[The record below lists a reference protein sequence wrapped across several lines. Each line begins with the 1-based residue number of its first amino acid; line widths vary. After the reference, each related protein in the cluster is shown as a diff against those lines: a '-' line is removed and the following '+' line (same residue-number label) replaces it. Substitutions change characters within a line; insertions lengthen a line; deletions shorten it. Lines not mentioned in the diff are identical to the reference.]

1 MYTINS
7 KDSRAPFIE
16 TKEYRR
22 FSEFCDA
29 CRREKYIGLCYGSP
43 GVGKTA
49 SARHYAQWD
58 VIDFDFEDEES
69 ESSLLD
75 FTSSDTIFYTASVTN
90 SPRRLEEDLKE
101 TIYTFLE
108 NRREIKKAHNSF
120 DLKEASPKIQL
131 IIVDEADRLK
141 AATLEH
147 LRDLYDRENFGLV
160 LIGMMGMEKRLSR
173 YAQLY
178 SRVGFAHHYR
188 LLSKEEMY
196 FILTKHWQKLGLKLN
211 LDDFTDNEAMA
222 AIFRVTNG
230 NFRVTHRLFKQI
242 ERIMKINNLKS
253 LTAEVVDAARECLVI
268 GKV

>member
-7 KDSRAPFIE
+7 KDSRVPFIE
-16 TKEYRR
+16 TKEYHR
-22 FSEFCDA
+22 FSEFCNA

-58 VIDFDFEDEES
+58 VVDFDFEDEEDK
-69 ESSLLD
+69 SLME
-75 FTSSDTIFYTASVTN
+75 FTNSDTIFYTASVLN
-90 SPRRLEEDLKE
+90 SPRSFETGLKE
-101 TIYTFLE
+101 AKYDFLD
-108 NRREIKKAHNSF
+108 NFRAIRKAHNFSEE
-120 DLKEASPKIQL
+120 LEASPKIQL
-131 IIVDEADRLK
+131 VIIDEADRLK

-147 LRDLYDRENFGLV
+147 LRDIYDRENFGLV
-160 LIGMMGMEKRLSR
+160 LVGMMGMEKRLSR

-196 FILTKHWQKLGLKLN
+196 FILTKYWQKLGLKLN

-222 AIFRVTNG
+222 AIYRVTNG
-230 NFRVTHRLFKQI
+230 NFRVTQRLFKQI
-242 ERIMKINNLKS
+242 ERIMKINNLE
-253 LTAEVVDAARECLVI
+253 LITAEVVDAARECLVI
-268 GKV
+268 GKA